1 VSVAALQELLAERT
15 GVPAA
20 EQELLTGFP
29 PAVRH
34 RCLLSAPAV
43 SQCRCRRAHPCRAG
57 MHSVARLVRAC
68 ARSRA
73 PCARGEQVL
82 RLPADRGAAAAA
94 LPLASGDTLVVR
106 RAAPGANPAESPAH
120 ERVAPAPPVAARRT
134 VPGGGP
140 AGDPSREAT
149 APAAPA
155 AAPEAPTVVP
165 APPAAPRAQAAPAS
179 ACADGGGA
187 GQGRGPAGGAP
198 EATGASSA
206 VRWPAVDALP
216 CFS

>member
-1 VSVAALQELLAERT
+1 MSVAALQGLLAERT

-34 RCLLSAPAV
+34 PCLFSDQAAY
-43 SQCRCRRAHPCRAG
+43 QWRCRQALPVQRRTG
-57 MHSVARLVRAC
+57 WHSVAQLVRAR

-106 RAAPGANPAESPAH
+106 RAAPSANPAQYPAN
-120 ERVAPAPPVAARRT
+120 EPSAPVAARHT
-134 VPGGGP
+134 APGAGP
-140 AGDPSREAT
+140 ASNPSRESN

-155 AAPEAPTVVP
+155 TAPEAPSVAP
-165 APPAAPRAQAAPAS
+165 ALAAEPTAQATSAS
-179 ACADGGGA
+179 ARANGGGA
-187 GQGRGPAGGAP
+187 GQGWGPAGGAP

-206 VRWPAVDALP
+206 VRWPAADALS
-216 CFS
+216 CSS